1 MEITPLLDNLLFR
14 RMNEDEIRDCLRAL
28 SARTRL
34 YKKDAL
40 ILHAGE
46 KADRMGIVL
55 QGSITVET
63 NDIWGNCTI
72 LSHVGAGGFFAET
85 YAYLGGVMLVDVV
98 ANADCEVLFLRIGD
112 MQSAPAENGWRA
124 KLIQNLLSV
133 SMHKNLTLAG
143 RNFHTA
149 PKSIRGKVL
158 AYLNTVSIQA
168 RSTEFDIPFD
178 RQQLADYLNVE
189 RTALSKELGKMRADA
204 LLRCRRNHFVL
215 LRAAEDC

>member
-72 LSHVGAGGFFAET
+72 LSHVDAGGFFAET
-85 YAYLGGVMLVDVV
+85 YAYLADAVMLVDVM
-98 ANADCEVLFLRIGD
+98 ANEDCEVLFLRIGEL
-112 MQSAPAENGWRA
+112 QNAPAENGWRA

-158 AYLNTVSIQA
+158 SYLNTVSIQK

-189 RTALSKELGKMRADA
+189 RTALSKELGKMRDDG
-204 LLRCRRNHFVL
+204 LIRCRRNHFVL
-215 LRAAEDC
+215 LHEA

>member
-1 MEITPLLDNLLFR
+1 MDMKRLQGNLLFR
-14 RMNEDEIRDCLRAL
+14 GMDEEETEACLKALSGRTQRFPKDAMILRAG
-28 SARTRL
+28 
-34 YKKDAL
+34 D
-40 ILHAGE
+40 
-46 KADRMGIVL
+46 KAERMGIVL
-55 QGSITVET
+55 RGSVTVES

-85 YAYLGGVMLVDVV
+85 YAYLADAVMLVDVV

-112 MQSAPAENGWRA
+112 MQNAPAEQGWRA
-124 KLIQNLLSV
+124 KIIKNLLTV

-143 RNFHTA
+143 RSFHTA

-158 AYLNTVSIQA
+158 SYLNTVSIQK

-189 RTALSKELGKMRADA
+189 RTALSKELGRMRADG
-204 LLRCRRNHFVL
+204 LIRCRRNHFVL
-215 LRAAEDC
+215 LHEA

>member
-85 YAYLGGVMLVDVV
+85 YAYLADAVMLVDVV
-98 ANADCEVLFLRIGD
+98 ANSDCEVLFLRIGD
-112 MQSAPAENGWRA
+112 MQNAPAEQGWRA
-124 KLIQNLLSV
+124 KIIKNLLTV

-143 RNFHTA
+143 RSFHTA

-158 AYLNTVSIQA
+158 SYLNTVSIQK

-189 RTALSKELGKMRADA
+189 RTALSKELGRMRADG
-204 LLRCRRNHFVL
+204 LIRCRRNHFIL
-215 LRAAEDC
+215 LHEA